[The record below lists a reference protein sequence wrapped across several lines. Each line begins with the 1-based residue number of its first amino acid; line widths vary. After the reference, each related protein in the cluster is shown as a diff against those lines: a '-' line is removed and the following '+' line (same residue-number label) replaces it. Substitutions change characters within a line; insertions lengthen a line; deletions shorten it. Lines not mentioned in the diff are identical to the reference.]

1 MVRNEHHASW
11 RAVTLRELR
20 SLRSE
25 YREIGIEHRVEQ
37 IGSFDAGGTEDFT
50 EVEPPQAGGHDVL
63 GRHARHCAEI
73 EPLPFMELGRNDPWA
88 KRLYSHT
95 LGLQLF
101 VQHLRQRDNV
111 GQGEIGRASCR
122 ERVLPTV

>member
-37 IGSFDAGGTEDFT
+37 IGSFDAGGTEDLT

-63 GRHARHCAEI
+63 G
-73 EPLPFMELGRNDPWA
+73 
-88 KRLYSHT
+88 
-95 LGLQLF
+95 
-101 VQHLRQRDNV
+101 
-111 GQGEIGRASCR
+111 
-122 ERVLPTV
+122 